1 MTKLTL
7 SQLSGLLFRA
17 CDDLRGN
24 MDASEYKE
32 YIFGMLFLK
41 RLSDLFDQEREQ
53 LAKDLKSRGMSEKQI
68 AAQLANPDKYTF
80 FVPERAYW
88 SKIRHLKTNVGSGLN
103 KALEALEDANVE
115 ALQDVLKHINFNRK
129 IGQRTLDDDTL
140 ANFVQN
146 FEKIPLR
153 DENFEFPDLLGAAY
167 EYLIKFFADSAG
179 KKAGEFYTP
188 ADVVRTL
195 VEIVDPQPHMSI
207 YDPTCG
213 SGGMLIHTRDYIR
226 ECGGNPK
233 DLSLFGQ
240 ESIGTTWSIC
250 KMNML
255 LHGISHADIRQEDT
269 IRRPQHKAENSELK
283 RYDRVLANPPFSQ
296 NYIKKDIEYPGRF
309 AVWMPEKG
317 KKADLMFVQHMLAVL
332 KADGK
337 MATIMPHGVLF
348 RGGEER
354 EARRHFIEKG
364 WLEAVIGLPAGL
376 FYGTGIPAC
385 VLVMNKKDAATRKHV
400 FFINADREYREG
412 KAQNFLRP
420 EDISKMVHVYRE
432 RKNVEGY
439 ARLVPVSEIAAE
451 DFNCN
456 IRRYVDNAPPAEPH
470 DVRAHLHGGVPV
482 VEIDAL
488 HHFWKNYPGLR
499 EQVFVPRS
507 SGSLSPWERGGVR
520 AEDPASGKH
529 PTTPVPPELLRLA
542 RTLRHNSADAENLM
556 WNLLRGRQ
564 IAGAK
569 FRRQHPLEP
578 YVLDFYCHELK
589 LAIELDGGQHNEP
602 AGRAHDKQRDG
613 FVARQGIRTLRFWN
627 NQVLAETEAVLEAV
641 HQAVVES
648 EAAGPSSNRPS
659 PSPLPEGEGIRSMPD
674 HRPLPEGESKE
685 SDRSFVPLPGGEGI
699 RYPVPSPLPSPSG
712 RGMGEG
718 LYADFAPIVTDRRAL
733 AELVK
738 SDPGVAKA
746 HARFLETLE
755 LWWKEHLPLVEALA
769 PKNGKR
775 GNVYELRRQL
785 LVSIAQRFPSPIG
798 RGEGEGQGEGAPGI
812 LTEHQIRGALA
823 SYFEFFKP
831 EFKSI
836 AFSGWG
842 PELIPD
848 DDILQSQF
856 PQILADMEQ
865 KRVRLDELSALFAA
879 ADEEDYE
886 DSDDSGVLPD
896 SEVKALRADLKEAK
910 AQAKLMKKEKRDQP
924 EFLVRTEAAE
934 KRLVRHKGL
943 EDEERRLKADLRA
956 TEKRKEELVAAA
968 RQKIDREE
976 ARRVI
981 LDRLHRLLVQT
992 YEGYLR
998 ADQRACISALENL
1011 HAKYAVTAKAIEAKR
1026 DAEAAKLKAFLAE
1039 LGYE

>member
-7 SQLSGLLFRA
+7 SQLSSLLFRA

-41 RLSDLFDQEREQ
+41 RLSDLFDQEREHIT
-53 LAKDLKSRGMSEKQI
+53 KDLKARGMSDTKI
-68 AAQLANPDKYTF
+68 ASQLANPDKYTF
-80 FVPERAYW
+80 WVPEIARW

-103 KALEALEDANVE
+103 KALEALEDANAD

-195 VEIVDPQPHMSI
+195 VEIVDPQPGMST

-213 SGGMLIHTRDYIR
+213 SGGMLIQTRDYIR
-226 ECGGNPK
+226 ECGGSPK
-233 DLSLFGQ
+233 DVSFFGQ

-255 LHGISHADIRQEDT
+255 LHGIPDADIRQEDT
-269 IRRPQHKAENSELK
+269 IRHPQHKAENNELK

-309 AVWMPEKG
+309 AIWMPEKG

-354 EARRHFIEKG
+354 EARKHFIERG

-385 VLVMNKKDAATRKHV
+385 VLVMNKKGAADRKHV

-412 KAQNFLRP
+412 KAQNFLRS
-420 EDISKMVHVYRE
+420 EDISKIVHVYRE
-432 RKNVEGY
+432 RKTVQGY
-439 ARLVPVSEIAAE
+439 ARLVPVKEIEAE
-451 DFNCN
+451 EYNCN
-456 IRRYVDNAPPAEPH
+456 IRRYVDNAPPPEPH
-470 DVRAHLHGGVPV
+470 DVRAHLQGGVPV
-482 VEIDAL
+482 VEIYA
-488 HHFWKNYPGLR
+488 
-499 EQVFVPRS
+499 
-507 SGSLSPWERGGVR
+507 
-520 AEDPASGKH
+520 
-529 PTTPVPPELLRLA
+529 
-542 RTLRHNSADAENLM
+542 LRH
-556 WNLLRGRQ
+556 
-564 IAGAK
+564 
-569 FRRQHPLEP
+569 
-578 YVLDFYCHELK
+578 
-589 LAIELDGGQHNEP
+589 
-602 AGRAHDKQRDG
+602 
-613 FVARQGIRTLRFWN
+613 FWN
-627 NQVLAETEAVLEAV
+627 NYRELRERVFIPRAT
-641 HQAVVES
+641 
-648 EAAGPSSNRPS
+648 
-659 PSPLPEGEGIRSMPD
+659 D
-674 HRPLPEGESKE
+674 KT
-685 SDRSFVPLPGGEGI
+685 
-699 RYPVPSPLPSPSG
+699 
-712 RGMGEG
+712 
-718 LYADFAPIVTDRRAL
+718 YADFSSIVTDRRTL
-733 AELVK
+733 ADVVK
-738 SDPGVAKA
+738 SDPGVAKT
-746 HARFLETLE
+746 HARFVDQLEG
-755 LWWKEHLPLVEALA
+755 WWKEHLPLIEALA
-769 PKNGKR
+769 PKNGQR
-775 GNVYELRRQL
+775 DNVYELRRHL
-785 LVSIAQRFPSPIG
+785 LGSIAATFAKQDL
-798 RGEGEGQGEGAPGI
+798 
-812 LTEHQIRGALA
+812 LTDHQIRGALA

-856 PQILADMEQ
+856 PEILADMEQ
-865 KRVRLDELSALFAA
+865 KRLRLAELTTLFAA
-879 ADEEDYE
+879 ADEEDY
-886 DSDDSGVLPD
+886 DDADDTGLLPD
-896 SEVKALRADLKEAK
+896 DEVKALKAEIKEAR
-910 AQAKLMKKEKRDQP
+910 AQAKLAKREKRDPSELESRAQ
-924 EFLVRTEAAE
+924 AAE
-934 KRLVRHKGL
+934 QRLAKHKAL
-943 EDEERRLKADLRA
+943 EEEAKQLKADLRA
-956 TEKRKEELVAAA
+956 TEKKEEELVAAA
-968 RQKIDREE
+968 REKINRDE

-981 LDRLHRLLVQT
+981 LDRLH
-992 YEGYLR
+992 LR
-998 ADQRACISALENL
+998 
-1011 HAKYAVTAKAIEAKR
+1011 
-1026 DAEAAKLKAFLAE
+1026 
-1039 LGYE
+1039 

>member
-7 SQLSGLLFRA
+7 SQLSSLLFRA

-53 LAKDLKSRGMSEKQI
+53 LAKDLKAKGMREAII
-68 AAQLANPDKYTF
+68 ATQLTNPDKYTF
-80 FVPERAYW
+80 FVPEDAHW
-88 SKIRHLKTNVGSGLN
+88 SKIRHLKTNVGTSLN
-103 KALEALEDANVE
+103 KALEALEDANVD

-195 VEIVDPQPHMSI
+195 VEIVDPQPGMSI

-213 SGGMLIHTRDYIR
+213 SGGMLIQTRDYIR
-226 ECGGNPK
+226 ECGGDPR
-233 DLSLFGQ
+233 DLSLLGQ

-255 LHGISHADIRQEDT
+255 LHGIAHADIRQEDT
-269 IRRPQHKAENSELK
+269 IRRPQHKAESNELK

-348 RGGEER
+348 RGGEEK
-354 EARRHFIEKG
+354 EARKHFIERG

-385 VLVMNKKDAATRKHV
+385 VLVMNKKDATTRKHV

-420 EDISKMVHVYRE
+420 EDISKMAHVFRTM
-432 RKNVEGY
+432 KDVPGY
-439 ARLVPVSEIAAE
+439 ARRVPVSEIKAE
-451 DFNCN
+451 DYNCN
-456 IRRYVDNAPPAEPH
+456 IRRYVDNAPPPEPH

-499 EQVFVPRS
+499 ERVFVPR
-507 SGSLSPWERGGVR
+507 
-520 AEDPASGKH
+520 
-529 PTTPVPPELLRLA
+529 
-542 RTLRHNSADAENLM
+542 
-556 WNLLRGRQ
+556 
-564 IAGAK
+564 AK
-569 FRRQHPLEP
+569 DNI
-578 YVLDFYCHELK
+578 YSDFM
-589 LAIELDGGQHNEP
+589 P
-602 AGRAHDKQRDG
+602 
-613 FVARQGIRTLRFWN
+613 
-627 NQVLAETEAVLEAV
+627 
-641 HQAVVES
+641 AVV
-648 EAAGPSSNRPS
+648 
-659 PSPLPEGEGIRSMPD
+659 
-674 HRPLPEGESKE
+674 
-685 SDRSFVPLPGGEGI
+685 
-699 RYPVPSPLPSPSG
+699 
-712 RGMGEG
+712 
-718 LYADFAPIVTDRRAL
+718 DRRAL

-738 SDPGVAKA
+738 SDPGVTKA

-755 LWWKEHLPLVEALA
+755 LWWKENLPLIEALA

-785 LVSIAQRFPSPIG
+785 LVSITATFAKQTL
-798 RGEGEGQGEGAPGI
+798 

-848 DDILQSQF
+848 DEILQSQF
-856 PQILADMEQ
+856 PELLAEMEQ
-865 KRVRLDELSALFAA
+865 KRLRLAELSALFAA

-886 DSDDSGVLPD
+886 DGDDTGVLPSD
-896 SEVKALRADLKEAK
+896 EVKALKAALKEAN
-910 AQAKLMKKEKRDQP
+910 AEAKLAKKEKRDATAFQSSAQAVG
-924 EFLVRTEAAE
+924 E
-934 KRLVRHKGL
+934 RLALHKAL
-943 EDEERRLKADLRA
+943 EDEAKQLKADLRA
-956 TEKRKEELVAAA
+956 TEKTEEELVAAA
-968 RQKIDREE
+968 RGKINRDE

-998 ADQRACISALENL
+998 ADQRACLAALENL
-1011 HAKYAVTAKAIEAKR
+1011 HGKYAVTAKTIAADR
-1026 DAEAAKLKAFLAE
+1026 DAEAAKLKSFLME